1 MDFFRDLA
9 LIVSMAEIELTGL
22 PREMRQLHTKG
33 MEALQRDNFDYAI
46 DLFMQ
51 VLKHA
56 PGCVDCRKALRH
68 AQVGKAGAGG
78 GMFKKMWGSASNAP
92 QVAKGNLALRNDPAE
107 ALIIAEQILSSDPNN
122 SGGHKLAAEAALA
135 LTLPRTAVLSLE
147 VLARNNPKDKEA
159 IIQFGNALADI
170 GEVVKAERVLV
181 ELQRQMPIDQEVSQA
196 LKNLSARR
204 TMNEGG
210 YDKADTEG
218 SSYRDML
225 KDKVEAVK
233 LEQDQR
239 MVKSEDVAERLIG
252 EYETRLAGA
261 DAGNIRLIRSLAELY
276 TQKKRFAEALKQYE
290 RLKATDVGNDPTL
303 DKAIADTRARLMDHE
318 MSQLD
323 PTAEDFAARQAD
335 LAAGKQAMQLDECRK
350 RVEKFPTDLAIR
362 YELGV
367 LYFQAGKISEAIQEF
382 QKAQNNPHKRLGAM
396 NYLAQCFA
404 KRKMYDLAAKTLQN
418 AIKEKPVFDD
428 EKKDLIYNLGSV
440 LEAMNKKEEAI
451 EQFKQIYETDIG
463 YRDVAAKVDAYYVGQ

>member
-1 MDFFRDLA
+1 MP
-9 LIVSMAEIELTGL
+9 EIELTGL
-22 PREMRQLHTKG
+22 SRELRQLHTKG

-46 DLFMQ
+46 DLFLQ
-51 VLKHA
+51 VLKHS

-68 AQVGKAGAGG
+68 AQIGKAGAGG

-92 QVAKGNLALRNDPAE
+92 QVAKGNLALRTNPGE
-107 ALIIAEQILSSDPNN
+107 AMLIAEQVLSSDPNN
-122 SGGHKLAAEAALA
+122 TGGHKLAAEAALA
-135 LTLPRTAVLSLE
+135 LGLPRTAVLSLE
-147 VLARNNPKDKEA
+147 VLARNDTRDKEI
-159 IIQFGNALADI
+159 IIQYGNVLADI
-170 GEVVKAERVLV
+170 GEVAKAERVLI
-181 ELQRQMPIDQEVSQA
+181 ELQRQMPIDQEVNQA

-204 TMNEGG
+204 TLNEGG
-210 YDKADTEG
+210 YDKADQEG

-225 KDKVEAVK
+225 KDKVEAAK
-233 LEQDQR
+233 LEQDNR
-239 MVKSEDVAERLIG
+239 VVKTEDVVERLIG

-261 DAGNIRLIRSLAELY
+261 DAGNARLTRSLAELY
-276 TQKKRFAEALKQYE
+276 TQKKRFADALKQYDK
-290 RLKATDVGNDPTL
+290 LKVADNGNDPSL

-318 MSQLD
+318 LTQLD
-323 PTAEDFAARQAD
+323 PTAEDYAVRQAEIT
-335 LAAGKQAMQLDECRK
+335 AQKQAMQLEECRK

-396 NYLAQCFA
+396 NHLAQCFA

-428 EKKDLIYNLGSV
+428 EKKDLIYNLGAV
-440 LEAMNKKEEAI
+440 LEAMNKKEDAI

-463 YRDVAAKVDAYYVGQ
+463 YRDVAAKVDAYYAGQ

>member
-1 MDFFRDLA
+1 
-9 LIVSMAEIELTGL
+9 
-22 PREMRQLHTKG
+22 
-33 MEALQRDNFDYAI
+33 
-46 DLFMQ
+46 MQ
-51 VLKHA
+51 VLKNL

-92 QVAKGNLALRNDPAE
+92 QVAKGNLALRTNPAE

-135 LTLPRTAVLSLE
+135 MEMPRSAVLSLE

-170 GEVVKAERVLV
+170 GEVARAERVLV
-181 ELQRQMPIDQEVSQA
+181 DLQRQLPIDQDVNLA

-210 YDKADTEG
+210 YDKADKEG

-225 KDKVEAVK
+225 KDKVEAAK

-239 MVKSEDVAERLIG
+239 VVKSEDVVERLIG
-252 EYETRLAGA
+252 EYETRLAGP
-261 DAGNIRLIRSLAELY
+261 DKGNARLTRSLAELY
-276 TQKKRFAEALKQYE
+276 TQKKRFADALKQYD
-290 RLKATDVGNDPTL
+290 RLKATDTGNDPTL
-303 DKAIADTRARLMDHE
+303 DKAITDTRARLMDYE

-323 PTAEDFAARQAD
+323 PTAEDYAARQAE
-335 LAAGKQAMQLDECRK
+335 LTAQKQAMQLEECRK
-350 RVEKFPTDLAIR
+350 RVEKFPTDLSIR

-382 QKAQNNPHKRLGAM
+382 QKAQNNPHKRLPAM

-404 KRKMYDLAAKTLQN
+404 KRKMYDLAAKTLQS

-463 YRDVAAKVDAYYVGQ
+463 YRDVAAKVDAYYAGQ

>member
-1 MDFFRDLA
+1 MP
-9 LIVSMAEIELTGL
+9 EIELTGL
-22 PREMRQLHTKG
+22 PRELRQLHTKG

-51 VLKHA
+51 VLKHS

-68 AQVGKAGAGG
+68 AQIGKAGAGG

-92 QVAKGNLALRNDPAE
+92 QVAKGNLALRTNPAE

-135 LTLPRTAVLSLE
+135 MELPRTAVMSLE
-147 VLARNNPKDKEA
+147 VLARNNPRDKEA
-159 IIQFGNALADI
+159 IILYGNALADI
-170 GEVVKAERVLV
+170 GEVAKAERVLID
-181 ELQRQMPIDQEVSQA
+181 LQKQMPIDQDVNMA

-204 TMNEGG
+204 TLNEGG
-210 YDKADTEG
+210 YDKADKEG

-225 KDKVEAVK
+225 KDKVESAK
-233 LEQDQR
+233 LEQDNR
-239 MVKSEDVAERLIG
+239 MVKTEDVVERLIG

-261 DAGNIRLIRSLAELY
+261 DAGSSRLTRSLAELY
-276 TQKKRFAEALKQYE
+276 TQKKRFADALKQYDK
-290 RLKATDVGNDPTL
+290 LKANDTGNDPSL

-318 MSQLD
+318 MTQLD
-323 PTAEDFAARQAD
+323 PTSEDYAARQAE
-335 LAAGKQAMQLDECRK
+335 LAAQKQAMQLEECRK

-463 YRDVAAKVDAYYVGQ
+463 YRDVAAKVDAYYAGQ

>member
-1 MDFFRDLA
+1 
-9 LIVSMAEIELTGL
+9 MAEIELTGL

-33 MEALQRDNFDYAI
+33 MEALQRDNFDYAV

-68 AQVGKAGAGG
+68 AQLGKAGAGG

-92 QVAKGNLALRNDPAE
+92 QVAKGQLALRSNPAE
-107 ALIIAEQILSSDPNN
+107 ALIIAEQILASDPGN
-122 SGGHKLAAEAALA
+122 SGGLKLAAEAALA
-135 LTLPRTAVLSLE
+135 MEMPRSAVLSLE
-147 VLARNNPKDKEA
+147 VLARNHPKDKETV
-159 IIQFGNALADI
+159 IQYGTALADI
-170 GEVVKAERVLV
+170 GEVAKAERVLV
-181 ELQRQMPIDQEVSQA
+181 DLQRQMPIDQDVNQA

-210 YDKADTEG
+210 YDKADKEG

-225 KDKVEAVK
+225 KDKVESAK
-233 LEQDQR
+233 LEQDNR
-239 MVKSEDVAERLIG
+239 VVKSEDVVERLIG

-261 DAGNIRLIRSLAELY
+261 DAGSARLMRSLAELY
-276 TQKKRFAEALKQYE
+276 TQKKRFADALSQYD
-290 RLKATDVGNDPTL
+290 RLKAIDTGNDPSL
-303 DKAIADTRARLMDHE
+303 DKAITDTRVKLMDFQ

-323 PTAEDFAARQAD
+323 PTAEDYPARQAE
-335 LAAGKQAMQLDECRK
+335 LAAQKQVMQLEECRK

-367 LYFQAGKISEAIQEF
+367 LYFHAGKITEAIQEF
-382 QKAQNNPHKRLGAM
+382 QKAQNNPSKRLGSM

-404 KRKMYDLAAKTLQN
+404 KRGMNDSAVRTFQN
-418 AIKEKPVFDD
+418 AIKEKPVFDE

-440 LEAMNKKEEAI
+440 LEKMGKKQEAH
-451 EQFKQIYETDIG
+451 EQFIQIYEVDAG
-463 YRDVAAKVDAYYVGQ
+463 YRDVSKKVDDFYAGQ

>member
-1 MDFFRDLA
+1 MP
-9 LIVSMAEIELTGL
+9 EIELTGL
-22 PREMRQLHTKG
+22 PRELRQLHTKG
-33 MEALQRDNFDYAI
+33 MEALQRDNFDYAV

-51 VLKHA
+51 VLKNS

-107 ALIIAEQILSSDPNN
+107 ALFIAEQILGSDPNN

-135 LTLPRTAVLSLE
+135 LTMPRTAVLSLE
-147 VLARNNPKDKEA
+147 VLARNNPRDKET
-159 IIQFGNALADI
+159 IIQFGIALADI
-170 GEVVKAERVLV
+170 GEVVKAERILAD
-181 ELQRQMPIDQEVSQA
+181 LQRQMPIDQDVNMA

-204 TMNEGG
+204 TLNEGG
-210 YDKADTEG
+210 YDKAKDEG

-225 KDKVEAVK
+225 KDKVASAK
-233 LEQDQR
+233 LEQEQR

-261 DAGNIRLIRSLAELY
+261 DAGNVRLTRSLAELY
-276 TQKKRFAEALKQYE
+276 TQKKRFADALKQYDK
-290 RLKATDVGNDPTL
+290 LKAADTGNDPTL
-303 DKAIADTRARLMDHE
+303 DKAITDTRARLMDHE
-318 MSQLD
+318 MAQLD
-323 PTAEDFAARQAD
+323 PTSEDYAARQAD
-335 LAAGKQAMQLDECRK
+335 LTAQKQAMQLEECRR

-367 LYFQAGKISEAIQEF
+367 LFFQAGKIGEAIQEF

-463 YRDVAAKVDAYYVGQ
+463 YRDVAAKVDAYYAGQ

>member
-1 MDFFRDLA
+1 MDFFRNLP
-9 LIVSMAEIELTGL
+9 LIDRMPEIELTGL
-22 PREMRQLHTKG
+22 PRELRQLHTKG

-51 VLKHA
+51 VLKNS

-92 QVAKGNLALRNDPAE
+92 QVAKGNLALRTNPAE
-107 ALIIAEQILSSDPNN
+107 ALIIAEQILNSDPHN

-135 LTLPRTAVLSLE
+135 MEMPRSAVLSLE

-170 GEVVKAERVLV
+170 GEVARAERVLID
-181 ELQRQMPIDQEVSQA
+181 LQRQMPIDQDVNLA

-204 TMNEGG
+204 TLNEGG
-210 YDKADTEG
+210 YDKADKEG

-225 KDKVEAVK
+225 KDKVESAK
-233 LEQDQR
+233 LEQDNR
-239 MVKSEDVAERLIG
+239 VVKTEDVVERLIG

-261 DAGNIRLIRSLAELY
+261 DAGNARLTRSLAELY
-276 TQKKRFAEALKQYE
+276 TQKKRFADALKQYDK
-290 RLKATDVGNDPTL
+290 LKATDTGNDPTL
-303 DKAIADTRARLMDHE
+303 DKAITDTRARLMDHE

-323 PTAEDFAARQAD
+323 PTAEDYAARQAD
-335 LAAGKQAMQLDECRK
+335 LTAQKQVMQLEECRK

-463 YRDVAAKVDAYYVGQ
+463 YRDVAAKVDAYYAGQ